1 VTVAPESLAETTV
14 ADWAA
19 LGEGWTH
26 RPYLASFASPARPAR
41 WASLLAGRHHAVLES
56 GRAGRLTIVVP
67 RAARALAFMPDGRVV
82 ASTDAGAHEE
92 PKEAPLAYLARWS
105 REVRAPRLP
114 GWPAFQGGLL
124 AVLAY
129 ELAPQFEPVVAAPA
143 DPVVPL
149 LGLLD
154 APEALVHD
162 ADTGLLTVVVLTP
175 VTPRPEAAHR
185 AARLRAQALAVDWF
199 RAVATPA
206 PAAAPTTD
214 RPAAPLGVSLTEE
227 AFVRAVERAQA
238 YIAAGDTYQVNL
250 STRLEVPPVDPLAAY
265 EAMRAANPS
274 PYMGFARLPGVALAC
289 GSPELLVSVDAGRVA
304 SRPIAG
310 TRPRGADEAADLAW
324 ARELSG
330 DTKERAEHLMLVDL
344 LRNDVGRVAA
354 PGTVRVPEFMAVERY
369 SHVMHLVSQVEGE
382 LAAGATPADVIRALF
397 PGGTITGAP
406 KVRTMQ
412 VIAELEPVARGYYT
426 GSFGWIGASGDLCL
440 NIIIRSLWMAG
451 GRAFVQAG
459 AGVVADSDPRREH
472 AEAWRKAQAPLLAA
486 ARAALPPC

>member
-1 VTVAPESLAETTV
+1 MSAAPDILAETTV

-19 LGEGWTH
+19 TGEGWTH
-26 RPYLASFASPARPAR
+26 FPYLAAYAAPALPAR
-41 WASLLAGRHHAVLES
+41 WSPLFSGRFHAVLES
-56 GRAGRLTIVVP
+56 GRTGSLTIVVP
-67 RAARALAFMPDGRVV
+67 HAPRALAFHAGGRVV
-82 ASTDAGAHEE
+82 VANEAGAHEE
-92 PKEAPLAYLARWS
+92 PTERPLDFLRRWS

-114 GWPAFQGGLL
+114 GWPAFQGGFV
-124 AVLAY
+124 AALAY
-129 ELAPQFEPVVAAPA
+129 ELATQFEPVTAAPA
-143 DPVVPL
+143 DPEVPL
-149 LGLLD
+149 LTLLD
-154 APEALVHD
+154 ASEVLVHD
-162 ADTGLLTVVVLTP
+162 AATGRLTVVVL
-175 VTPRPEAAHR
+175 AAGGGASAHR
-185 AARLRAQALAVDWF
+185 VARARAQALAAAWF
-199 RAVATPA
+199 HAVATPA
-206 PAAAPTTD
+206 ASAPASAAP
-214 RPAAPLGVSLTEE
+214 AVSLRASLDEP

-250 STRLEVPPVDPLAAY
+250 STRLEVPAVDPLAAY
-265 EAMRAANPS
+265 EAMRAGNPS
-274 PYMGFARLPGVALAC
+274 PYMGFARLPGAALAC

-324 ARELSG
+324 ARELAG

-344 LRNDVGRVAA
+344 LRNDVGRVSA

-369 SHVMHLVSQVEGE
+369 SHVMHLVSQVEGD

-412 VIAELEPVARGYYT
+412 VIAELEPVARAFYT

-440 NIIIRSLWMAG
+440 NIIIRSLWTAE

-459 AGVVADSDPRREH
+459 AGVVADSQPRREH
-472 AEAWRKAQAPLLAA
+472 AESWRKAQAPLLAA
-486 ARAALPPC
+486 ARAALP

>member
-1 VTVAPESLAETTV
+1 MSAAPDILAETTV

-19 LGEGWTH
+19 TGEGWTH
-26 RPYLASFASPARPAR
+26 FPYLAAYAAPALPAR
-41 WASLLAGRHHAVLES
+41 WSPLFSGRFHAVLES
-56 GRAGRLTIVVP
+56 GRTGSLTIVVP
-67 RAARALAFMPDGRVV
+67 HAPRALAFHPGGRVV
-82 ASTDAGAHEE
+82 VANEAGAHEE
-92 PKEAPLAYLARWS
+92 PTERPLDFLRRWS

-114 GWPAFQGGLL
+114 GWPAFQGGFI
-124 AVLAY
+124 AALAY
-129 ELAPQFEPVVAAPA
+129 ELATQFEPVSAAPA
-143 DPVVPL
+143 DPAVPL
-149 LGLLD
+149 LTLLD
-154 APEALVHD
+154 ASEALVHD
-162 ADTGLLTVVVLTP
+162 AATGRLTVVVL
-175 VTPRPEAAHR
+175 VAGGGASAHR
-185 AARLRAQALAVDWF
+185 AARVRAQALAAAWF

-206 PAAAPTTD
+206 AVASSAPASAAP
-214 RPAAPLGVSLTEE
+214 AVPLRASLDEP

-250 STRLEVPPVDPLAAY
+250 STRLEVPAVEPLAAY
-265 EAMRAANPS
+265 EAMRAGNPS
-274 PYMGFARLPGVALAC
+274 PYMGFARLPGAALAC

-324 ARELSG
+324 ARELAG

-344 LRNDVGRVAA
+344 LRNDVGRVSA

-369 SHVMHLVSQVEGE
+369 SHVMHLVSQVEGD

-412 VIAELEPVARGYYT
+412 VIAELEPVARAFYT

-440 NIIIRSLWMAG
+440 NIIIRSLWTAE

-459 AGVVADSDPRREH
+459 AGVVADSQPRREH
-472 AEAWRKAQAPLLAA
+472 AESWRKAQAPLLAA
-486 ARAALPPC
+486 ARAALP

>member
-1 VTVAPESLAETTV
+1 VSALPEILAETTV

-19 LGEGWTH
+19 AGEGWTH
-26 RPYLASFASPARPAR
+26 RPYLAAFASPTTPAR
-41 WASLLAGRHHAVLES
+41 WSALLEGRHHAVLES
-56 GRAGRLTIVVP
+56 GRVGSLTIVVP
-67 RAARALAFMPDGRVV
+67 RAPRAWAFMPDGRVV
-82 ASTDAGAHEE
+82 VSTDAGAHEE
-92 PKEAPLAYLARWS
+92 PAEPPLAYLRRWS
-105 REVRAPRLP
+105 DEHRAPRLA
-114 GWPAFQGGLL
+114 GWPDFQGGLV
-124 AVLAY
+124 AVLGY
-129 ELAPQFEPVVAAPA
+129 ELARQFEPVPVAPP
-143 DPVVPL
+143 DPVVPVVCL
-149 LGLLD
+149 L
-154 APEALVHD
+154 EASEAFVHD
-162 ADTGLLTVVVLTP
+162 AATGRLTVVVLTSAGG
-175 VTPRPEAAHR
+175 RPESAHR
-185 AARLRAQALAVDWF
+185 AARLRAQELAAAWS
-199 RAVATPA
+199 RAVAA
-206 PAAAPTTD
+206 SAAAPLA
-214 RPAAPLGVSLTEE
+214 PAQPAVPRRASLPE
-227 AFVRAVERAQA
+227 AAFMRAVERAQA

-250 STRLEVPPVDPLAAY
+250 STRLEVAPVDPLAAY

-289 GSPELLVSVDAGRVA
+289 GSPELLVSVAAGRVA

-324 ARELSG
+324 ARELAG

-344 LRNDVGRVAA
+344 LRNDVGRVSA

-369 SHVMHLVSQVEGE
+369 SHVMHLVSQVEGR
-382 LAAGATPADVIRALF
+382 LAAGAAPADVIRALF

-412 VIAELEPVARGYYT
+412 VIAELEPVARAFYT

-440 NIIIRSLWMAG
+440 NIIIRSLWTAD

>member
-1 VTVAPESLAETTV
+1 MSATPEILAETTV

-19 LGEGWTH
+19 TGEGWTH
-26 RPYLASFASPARPAR
+26 FPYLAGYAAPALPAS
-41 WASLLAGRHHAVLES
+41 WSDLLSGRFHAVLES
-56 GRAGRLTIVVP
+56 GRTGSLTIVVP
-67 RAARALAFMPDGRVV
+67 HAPRALAFHAGGRVV
-82 ASTDAGAHEE
+82 VANESGAHEE
-92 PKEAPLAYLARWS
+92 PTERPLDFLRRWS

-114 GWPAFQGGLL
+114 GWPAFQGGFI
-124 AVLAY
+124 AALAY
-129 ELAPQFEPVVAAPA
+129 ELATQFEPVSAAPA
-143 DPVVPL
+143 DPEVPL
-149 LGLLD
+149 LTLLD
-154 APEALVHD
+154 ASEALVHD
-162 ADTGLLTVVVLTP
+162 AATGRLTVVVL
-175 VTPRPEAAHR
+175 AAGGGASAHR
-185 AARLRAQALAVDWF
+185 AARARAQALAAAWF

-206 PAAAPTTD
+206 ASAPASAAP
-214 RPAAPLGVSLTEE
+214 AVPLRASLDEP

-250 STRLEVPPVDPLAAY
+250 STRLEVPAVDPLAAY
-265 EAMRAANPS
+265 EAMRAGNPS
-274 PYMGFARLPGVALAC
+274 PYMGFARLPGAALAC

-324 ARELSG
+324 ARELAG

-344 LRNDVGRVAA
+344 LRNDVGRVSA

-369 SHVMHLVSQVEGE
+369 SHVMHLVSQVEGD
-382 LAAGATPADVIRALF
+382 LAGGATPADVIRALF

-412 VIAELEPVARGYYT
+412 VIAELEPVARAFYT

-440 NIIIRSLWMAG
+440 NIIIRSLWTAE

-459 AGVVADSDPRREH
+459 AGVVADSQPRREH
-472 AEAWRKAQAPLLAA
+472 AESWRKAQAPLLAA
-486 ARAALPPC
+486 ARAALP